1 VLATR
6 PATADDPAITL
17 AVVTPEMLGRGENK
31 YTEEDRL
38 LTEAALAIREIGID
52 LLPASAFYESLR
64 SSDWPKSKNTI
75 KELEFAHAARR
86 ANANRILIIDQTDY
100 TGFSLLLYTR
110 RSLTARARIFDVDAL
125 LEFAANAN
133 GQVTTVS
140 EGGGAL
146 IKPIFEAVQ
155 SVTEDEGPGQDMEL
169 VLATIFQIFRETDFD
184 ARARIYQ
191 AFGRKLAEHVTTV
204 IYPNRDKSAAPPP
217 LIANAKILDINTP
230 GAAYSASDEIVIEAR
245 GSRDGR
251 VEAILPGY
259 SEPFLLHQL
268 PNRPGV
274 YRGILQIPDGLGT
287 ARGPV
292 CVRIRD
298 SQYRYRAAWT
308 PEEIEI
314 DAPALSSNSEYL
326 IQAASASGM
335 QQMGARANS
344 AVYHK
349 YSGNAVPAEGPASRP
364 RQEP

>member
-1 VLATR
+1 MATR
-6 PATADDPAITL
+6 IATADDPAITL
-17 AVVTPEMLGRGENK
+17 AVVTPEILGRRENK

-38 LTEAALAIREIGID
+38 LAEAALAIREIGID

-64 SSDWPKSKNTI
+64 SSDRLESNNII
-75 KELEFAHAARR
+75 KELEFARAARR

-100 TGFSLLLYTR
+100 TGFSVLLYTR
-110 RSLTARARIFDVDAL
+110 RSLTARVRVFDVDAL
-125 LEFAANAN
+125 LAFASNADPM
-133 GQVTTVS
+133 TTLPV
-140 EGGGAL
+140 GGAPL
-146 IKPIFEAVQ
+146 IQPIFETVQ
-155 SVTEDEGPGQDMEL
+155 SVNEDEGPGQDMEL
-169 VLATIFQIFRETDFD
+169 VLATVFQLFRETDFD

-217 LIANAKILDINTP
+217 LLSSAKILDINTP
-230 GAAYSASDEIVIEAR
+230 NAAYGASDEIVIEAR
-245 GSRDGR
+245 GSSNAR

-268 PNRPGV
+268 PDRPGV
-274 YRGILQIPDGLGT
+274 YRGILQIPAGLGR

-308 PEEIEI
+308 PEEIDI
-314 DAPALSSNSEYL
+314 DAPGLGANSDYL
-326 IQAASASGM
+326 IKAATASGM

-349 YSGNAVPAEGPASRP
+349 YSGNAVPVEGPASQP
-364 RQEP
+364 RQAP